1 MDLKETVCEGVA
13 QNRDQCL
20 SYEHI
25 NEPSSS
31 IKASNFLIIWV
42 TISSFSKIPLEG
54 LVKPYKEAVMPE
66 GQIILRSV

>member
-13 QNRDQCL
+13 QNRDHCL

-31 IKASNFLIIWV
+31 IKASNFLII
-42 TISSFSKIPLEG
+42 
-54 LVKPYKEAVMPE
+54 
-66 GQIILRSV
+66 